1 MGKHFPA
8 LQALNLPNAVTLCSP
23 VAGVLSVML
32 AASGHT
38 RAALV
43 VYPLTLLF
51 DALDGKLARLL
62 NQCTEEGV
70 QLDSLSDMVSF
81 GAVPPLLLFWLSGM
95 RYWILIGAI
104 PYLFAGGLRLA
115 YFNLHGLTN
124 GCYSGLTITF
134 SALLSYLTMAL
145 CLCYA
150 PAALPAAGAAVMLAL
165 AVLMVCGLRIPKAR
179 GAYLFG
185 AVFILFVYGSV
196 CFRL

>member
-1 MGKHFPA
+1 MGKRFPA
-8 LQALNLPNAVTLCSP
+8 LQALNLPNTVTLCSP
-23 VAGVLSVML
+23 AAGVLSVML
-32 AASGHT
+32 TASGHT
-38 RAALV
+38 RAALL

-62 NQCTEEGV
+62 GQCTKEGIE
-70 QLDSLSDMVSF
+70 LDSLSDMVSF

-104 PYLFAGGLRLA
+104 PYVFAGGLRLA
-115 YFNLHGLTN
+115 YFNLHGLTD

-150 PAALPAAGAAVMLAL
+150 PAALPVAGTVMMLL
-165 AVLMVCGLRIPKAR
+165 LSVLMVCGLRIPKAR
-179 GAYLFG
+179 AAYIFG
-185 AVFILFVYGSV
+185 AVFILVIYGSV
-196 CFRL
+196 WFRL